1 VWHIIFG
8 SEIASLDGELGL
20 GTRASAVGTIGVTRK
35 LEELGR
41 LELEDLLEATSNRK
55 EDLTALFRRATL
67 STSNISI
74 TTAGNAL
81 ADCPGP
87 NTNSEEGLA
96 DVDDNTHNFSIFLVL
111 QGLADRGKHSV
122 EPKLIDVDAAL
133 VLEAVR
139 PLATMLVLG
148 ILPLGPHT
156 LLEEVVVGLE
166 C

>member
-1 VWHIIFG
+1 
-8 SEIASLDGELGL
+8 
-20 GTRASAVGTIGVTRK
+20 VTRK
-35 LEELGR
+35 LEELRR
-41 LELEDLLEATSNRK
+41 LELENLLEATSNRK

-74 TTAGNAL
+74 PTAGNAL
-81 ADCPGP
+81 ADCPSP

-96 DVDDNTHNFSIFLVL
+96 DVDDNTHNLTILLVL
-111 QGLADRGKHSV
+111 QSLADSGKHSV

-133 VLEAVR
+133 VLEAVG
-139 PLATMLVLG
+139 PLATVLVLG
-148 ILPLGPHT
+148 ILPLGAYA